1 MLTRHREGQLAMPA
15 LFIKTLTSL
24 AFERIR
30 NDILLGVLRPSERLK
45 IHALSEHYGIGA
57 TAVREALSRL
67 VTDGLVESEDQKG
80 FSVSGVSREDLI
92 DLTETRIAIQGMALR
107 KSIELGTV
115 EWEVQVLSSY
125 HRLSRTPAP
134 TTIENHLAWAQAHR
148 QFHESLIAQC
158 GSPWLLRLC
167 AMLYD
172 KSERYRNLAERHTR
186 PELRDTVTE
195 HGDLMQAIALDRN
208 VERSLALLADHFRE
222 TMELTL
228 RAGFTGNSLAAA
240 HPVREAFGAN

>member
-1 MLTRHREGQLAMPA
+1 MSTPSN
-15 LFIKTLTSL
+15 KSLTSL

-45 IHALSEHYGIGA
+45 IQALCEHYGIGA

-80 FSVSGVSREDLI
+80 FCVSAVSREDLI
-92 DLTETRIAIQGMALR
+92 DLTETRIAVEGMALR
-107 KSIELGTV
+107 KSIERGDLD
-115 EWEVQVLSSY
+115 WEAAVLSSY

-134 TTIENHLAWAQAHR
+134 TSIENHAAWAQAHR

-172 KSERYRNLAERHTR
+172 KSERYRNLAERATR
-186 PELRDTVTE
+186 PEARDTVAE
-195 HGDLMQAIALDRN
+195 HRDLMQAIAMDRDP
-208 VERSLALLADHFRE
+208 ERSLALLADHFHE

-228 RAGFTGNSLAAA
+228 HAGFAGQ
-240 HPVREAFGAN
+240 